1 MTERRCVVLSVMY
14 NNEATIATMIQSLRP
29 DRDAITQVVLV
40 DNGSTDRSVEVAEH
54 ELATTGFS
62 SVVVRS
68 TNTGFAG
75 GYETARR
82 AVAEDG
88 TLLCVNPD
96 VELGAGV
103 LQRLLE
109 AASLPGVGI
118 ATAPLQNLE
127 GVEDSASRRRLPTLA
142 GASAYALIGKL
153 LPTALRYNSMRRDDL
168 SSGPTLTD
176 GTTTTLVEATTG
188 ALMMLSPEFR
198 TADSTIFDLDY
209 WMYGEDLQLCLD
221 ARRQRLSVL
230 MIETIAS
237 THIKGASSGL
247 PRSRHSDRA
256 FHDALFTYYRRN
268 LRRNRSEEAV
278 VRLAIELRFHQSRL
292 RSWAAGRR
300 TRG

>member
-14 NNEATIATMIQSLRP
+14 NNEATIATMIRSLRP
-29 DRDAITQVVLV
+29 DRNAIAQVVLV
-40 DNGSTDRSVEVAEH
+40 DNGSTDRSVEVAEQ
-54 ELATTGFS
+54 ELATAGFS

-68 TNTGFAG
+68 INTGFAG

-109 AASLPGVGI
+109 AASRPGVGI

-142 GASAYALIGKL
+142 GASAYAVIGKL
-153 LPTALRYNSMRRDDL
+153 LPASLRYNSVRRDDL
-168 SSGPTLTD
+168 SSGLILAD
-176 GTTTTLVEATTG
+176 GTRTTLVEATTG

-198 TADSTIFDLDY
+198 TAASTIFDLDY

-221 ARRQRLSVL
+221 AQRQRLSVL
-230 MIETIAS
+230 MIETVAS
-237 THIKGASSGL
+237 THIKGVSSGL
-247 PRSRHSDRA
+247 PRSRQSDRA
-256 FHDALFTYYRRN
+256 FHDALFTYYRKN